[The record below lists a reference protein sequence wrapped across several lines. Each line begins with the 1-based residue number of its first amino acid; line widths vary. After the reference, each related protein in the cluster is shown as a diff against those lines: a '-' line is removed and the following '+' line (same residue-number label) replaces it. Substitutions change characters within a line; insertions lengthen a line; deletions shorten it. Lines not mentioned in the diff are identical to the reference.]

1 VTARIAVVAELPE
14 YAVAVAGLPERTER
28 VDLVS
33 GAIVV
38 VDGATRW
45 WDAATVAVEE
55 RAAAVLVAEPHDT
68 PLERVDRLAELARRS
83 GVPILVHR
91 ARLREDLVAMAVE
104 QRAGSASRVVVA
116 ECRAAPRDL
125 PATVRDAVG
134 WTRALADERLAG
146 AAASFGPASG
156 TALLRARAGG
166 RVVGSMIVGTTIGE
180 ATVLRVQALGEATTE
195 LEIDAPLGR
204 TELATSTVRGR
215 LVAPPRFE
223 AGERAAM
230 RRAVEA
236 VVKGLPAA
244 DLDDL
249 MHDVGAAT
257 AVLDPRALLSSLVDN
272 RPKNV

>member
-1 VTARIAVVAELPE
+1 MNARVPVVAELPE
-14 YAVAVAGLPERTER
+14 YAVAVAGLPLSTER
-28 VDLVS
+28 VDRAA

-45 WDAATVAVEE
+45 WDAAASALEAG
-55 RAAAVLVAEPHDT
+55 AAAVLVAEPQEV
-68 PLERVDRLAELARRS
+68 PLERVARLAGLAAKS

-91 ARLREDLVAMAVE
+91 ARLRDDLVAVALE
-104 QRAGSASRVVVA
+104 QRAGSAPRVVVA
-116 ECRAAPRDL
+116 ECRATARDL
-125 PATVRDAVG
+125 PAMVRDAVG
-134 WTRALADERLAG
+134 WTRALADERLAV

-166 RVVGSMIVGTTIGE
+166 RVIGSLIVGTTIGE

-215 LVAPPRFE
+215 LVAPTRFE
-223 AGERAAM
+223 AGERAAL

-236 VVKGLPAA
+236 VAQGLPSTRIWKRCCTTPTRRPGCSIRSGIH
-244 DLDDL
+244 DL
-249 MHDVGAAT
+249 
-257 AVLDPRALLSSLVDN
+257 
-272 RPKNV
+272 